1 MNDFEVAGR
10 ISRYE
15 RFLNILMVILT
26 IFYALFCIGGVA
38 FLIHIGR
45 VQGEV
50 TTLQAAIFMG
60 TLVAVA
66 AAVIFIYWVIDSIAL
81 RRLMKYLNKTY
92 FEADF
97 PLLEPLECPIVEL
110 MKDNSND
117 DNERLV

>member
-1 MNDFEVAGR
+1 MTDFEIAGR

-15 RFLNILMVILT
+15 RFVSILMVTLT
-26 IFYALFCIGGVA
+26 ILYALFCIGGVA

-45 VQGEV
+45 AQGEV
-50 TTLQAAIFMG
+50 TTLQAVIFMG
-60 TLVAVA
+60 ILVAVA
-66 AAVIFIYWVIDSIAL
+66 AAIVFIYGVIDSIAL
-81 RRLMKYLNKTY
+81 RRLLKYLNKAC

-110 MKDNSND
+110 MKDTPSD